1 MTAIRVHQPPK
12 PAPIPLWSG
21 TRPAPPTRLAASL
34 TFLTRGLIKLR
45 RVPEQAA
52 DAVLIPV
59 IFTVLFTYLFGGAL
73 AGSTGRYLHFL
84 LPGTLV
90 MTVLLVTVYAGVG
103 LNMDKTRGVSDRFRS
118 LPLWRPA
125 HIAGALLTEGAR
137 ALVASAIVIALG
149 LIMGFRPDG
158 GISGVVSAMAVVVV
172 FGMSLAWT
180 WAAIG
185 LVLRTAAAVSTLSF
199 LVQFPLVELLK
210 RLACG
215 EARGLDPALA
225 AVALAGGDLGGQQ
238 RLGEAL
244 VAPLLFAGA
253 VGELGSARAA
263 AGALSARNRWAS
275 SEALVMPESA
285 RRSG

>member
-1 MTAIRVHQPPK
+1 
-12 PAPIPLWSG
+12 LWSG

-172 FGMSLAWT
+172 FGMSLAWI

-199 LVQFPLVELLK
+199 LVQFPLTMASNVFVDPKTMPGWLHAFVDVNPVSLLATTV
-210 RLACG
+210 RHLMAGTATGTEVAGILLAS
-215 EARGLDPALA
+215 A
-225 AVALAGGDLGGQQ
+225 AVAA
-238 RLGEAL
+238 
-244 VAPLLFAGA
+244 VFAPLTMRLY
-253 VGELGSARAA
+253 RA
-263 AGALSARNRWAS
+263 S
-275 SEALVMPESA
+275 
-285 RRSG
+285 

>member
-21 TRPAPPTRLAASL
+21 ARPAPPTRLAASL

-149 LIMGFRPDG
+149 LIMGFRPNG
-158 GISGVVSAMAVVVV
+158 GISGVISAIAIVVV
-172 FGMSLAWT
+172 FGMSLAWV

-199 LVQFPLVELLK
+199 LVQFPLTMASNVFVDPKTMPGWLHAFVDVNPVSLLATTV
-210 RLACG
+210 RHLMAGTATGTEVAGILLAS
-215 EARGLDPALA
+215 A
-225 AVALAGGDLGGQQ
+225 AVAG
-238 RLGEAL
+238 
-244 VAPLLFAGA
+244 VFAPLTMRLY
-253 VGELGSARAA
+253 RA
-263 AGALSARNRWAS
+263 S
-275 SEALVMPESA
+275 
-285 RRSG
+285 

>member
-1 MTAIRVHQPPK
+1 MTATRVHQPPK

-21 TRPAPPTRLAASL
+21 DRPSPPTAVAASL
-34 TFLTRGLIKLR
+34 TFLARGLIKLR

-59 IFTVLFTYLFGGAL
+59 MFTVLFTYLFGGAV

-103 LNMDKTRGVSDRFRS
+103 LNIDKARGVSDRFRS

-158 GISGVVSAMAVVVV
+158 GVTGVLSAMAIVVV
-172 FGMSLAWT
+172 FGVSLAWV

-185 LVLRTAAAVSTLSF
+185 LVLRSAAAVSTLSF
-199 LVQFPLVELLK
+199 LVQFPLTMASNVFVDPKTMPGWLRAFADVNPVSLLATTA
-210 RLACG
+210 RHLMAGTATGPQVAGILLAS
-215 EARGLDPALA
+215 A
-225 AVALAGGDLGGQQ
+225 AITAVF
-238 RLGEAL
+238 
-244 VAPLLFAGA
+244 APLTMRLY
-253 VGELGSARAA
+253 RAA
-263 AGALSARNRWAS
+263 
-275 SEALVMPESA
+275 
-285 RRSG
+285 

>member
-1 MTAIRVHQPPK
+1 MTITPAHQSPK

-21 TRPAPPTRLAASL
+21 AHPSPPTRLAASL

-103 LNMDKTRGVSDRFRS
+103 LNMDKARGVSDRFRA

-158 GISGVVSAMAVVVV
+158 GITGVISAMAIVVV
-172 FGMSLAWT
+172 FGVSLAWV

-185 LVLRTAAAVSTLSF
+185 LVLRTAAAVTTLSF
-199 LVQFPLVELLK
+199 LVQFPLTMASNVLVEPRTMPSWLHAFVDVNPVSLLATTV
-210 RLACG
+210 RHL
-215 EARGLDPALA
+215 
-225 AVALAGGDLGGQQ
+225 LAGTATSAEVAGIL
-238 RLGEAL
+238 LASAAITA
-244 VAPLLFAGA
+244 VFAPLTM
-253 VGELGSARAA
+253 RAYRA
-263 AGALSARNRWAS
+263 T
-275 SEALVMPESA
+275 
-285 RRSG
+285 

>member
-1 MTAIRVHQPPK
+1 MTATPTHQSPK
-12 PAPIPLWSG
+12 SAPIPLWSG
-21 TRPAPPTRLAASL
+21 TRPSPPARLTASV

-59 IFTVLFTYLFGGAL
+59 IFTVLFTYLFGGAI

-90 MTVLLVTVYAGVG
+90 MTVLLVTVYAGIG
-103 LNMDKTRGVSDRFRS
+103 LNMDKARGVSDRFRS
-118 LPLWRPA
+118 LALWRPA
-125 HIAGALLTEGAR
+125 HVAGALLTEAVR

-158 GISGVVSAMAVVVV
+158 GITGVLSAIAIVVV
-172 FGMSLAWT
+172 FGVSLAWI

-199 LVQFPLVELLK
+199 LVQFPLTMASNVFVEPKTMPSWLHAFVDVNPVSLLATTV
-210 RLACG
+210 RHLMAGTATGAEVTGILLAS
-215 EARGLDPALA
+215 A
-225 AVALAGGDLGGQQ
+225 AITAVF
-238 RLGEAL
+238 
-244 VAPLLFAGA
+244 APLTMRIY
-253 VGELGSARAA
+253 RAT
-263 AGALSARNRWAS
+263 
-275 SEALVMPESA
+275 
-285 RRSG
+285 

>member
-21 TRPAPPTRLAASL
+21 ARPAPPTRLAASL

-158 GISGVVSAMAVVVV
+158 GISGVVSAMAMVVV
-172 FGMSLAWT
+172 FGVSLAWV

-199 LVQFPLVELLK
+199 LVQFPLTMASNVFVDPKTMPGWLHAFVDVNPVSLLATTV
-210 RLACG
+210 RHLMAGTATGTEVAGILLAS
-215 EARGLDPALA
+215 A
-225 AVALAGGDLGGQQ
+225 AVAA
-238 RLGEAL
+238 
-244 VAPLLFAGA
+244 VFAPLTMRLY
-253 VGELGSARAA
+253 RA
-263 AGALSARNRWAS
+263 S
-275 SEALVMPESA
+275 
-285 RRSG
+285 